1 MRRHYLDNIRWMT
14 VVAVVVYHVI
24 FIYNA
29 VMPPYSRIGA
39 FSEAQTQDALLYIL
53 YPWFMI
59 LLFIVAGISSRCY
72 LETHSIRDFVR
83 TRTRKLLVPS
93 TIGLLLFGWLQGWL
107 NMTLAGGF
115 DGIPDTMPKVA
126 VFSIMIASGTGVLWF
141 IQMLWLFSM
150 LLALVRKF
158 EKGGLYE
165 LCGKANAFVLL
176 LLGIP
181 LYFSGLVLNTPV
193 VQVYRFGI
201 YAFAFFLGYFV
212 FAHENLIDRLG
223 KIDIP
228 LGIAALLSGALYLY
242 LHYGDEY
249 AVMPT
254 VNSVSA
260 VVYAWLASLAILA
273 LMKRRY
279 NRESAFTSFM
289 TKRSFGL
296 YVFHYFPLTL
306 AAWMLELYANVS
318 AIPTYAIAALSAFF
332 GAFVLYETVVRIPFV
347 RWCLL
352 GMKKS
357 AKKIS
362 GEKINTE
369 DNNLITK

>member
-1 MRRHYLDNIRWMT
+1 MRKHYLDNIRWLT
-14 VVAVVVYHVI
+14 VCAVVLYHVI

-29 VMPPYSRIGA
+29 VMPPYRLIGA
-39 FSEAQTQDALLYIL
+39 FSETQVQDALLYIL

-93 TIGLLLFGWLQGWL
+93 TIGLVLFGWLQGWL
-107 NMTLAGGF
+107 NMSLAGGF
-115 DGIPDTMPKVA
+115 DGIPDTMPRVA
-126 VFSIMIASGTGVLWF
+126 VFAITVASGTGVLWF

-158 EKGGLYE
+158 EKGGLYD
-165 LCGKANAFVLL
+165 LCGKANVFVIL

-181 LYFSGLVLNTPV
+181 LYFSGLILNTPV
-193 VQVYRFGI
+193 VTVYRFGI

-212 FAHENLIDRLG
+212 FANENLIDRLC

-228 LGIAALLSGALYLY
+228 LVVAAALSGALYVY
-242 LHYGDEY
+242 LHYGDKY

-260 VVYAWLASLAILA
+260 VAYAWLASLALLA

-279 NRESAFTSFM
+279 NRESAFTRFM

-306 AAWMLELYANVS
+306 TALLLARYTKLSAA
-318 AIPTYAIAALSAFF
+318 PTYAIAAFASFS
-332 GAFVLYETVVRIPFV
+332 GAFLLYEAVVRIPFV

-352 GMKKS
+352 GIKKRKY
-357 AKKIS
+357 A
-362 GEKINTE
+362 
-369 DNNLITK
+369 

>member
-1 MRRHYLDNIRWMT
+1 MNCMRRHYLDNIRWMT
-14 VVAVVVYHVI
+14 VALVVIYHVI
-24 FIYNA
+24 YIYNA
-29 VMPPYSRIGA
+29 VMPPYRRIA
-39 FSEAQTQDALLYIL
+39 SFSETQVQDALLYIL

-93 TIGLLLFGWLQGWL
+93 TIGLVLFGWIQGLL
-107 NMTLAGGF
+107 NMSLAGGF
-115 DGIPDTMPKVA
+115 DGIPDTMPRVA
-126 VFSIMIASGTGVLWF
+126 VFAIMVASGTGVLWF

-158 EKGGLYE
+158 EKGGLYA
-165 LCGKANAFVLL
+165 LCGKANVFVLL

-181 LYFSGLVLNTPV
+181 LYFSGLILNTPV
-193 VQVYRFGI
+193 VTVYRFGI

-212 FAHENLIDRLG
+212 FSHENLIDRLA
-223 KIDIP
+223 KIDIA
-228 LGIAALLSGALYLY
+228 LGIATLLSGALYLY
-242 LHYGDEY
+242 LHYGDKY

-260 VVYAWLASLAILA
+260 VAYAWLASLALLA

-279 NRESAFTSFM
+279 DRETAFTRFM

-306 AAWMLELYANVS
+306 TAWLFARYAKLPAV
-318 AIPTYAIAALSAFF
+318 PTYAIAVLSAFF
-332 GAFVLYETVVRIPFV
+332 GAFLLYEAVVRIPFV

-352 GMKKS
+352 GIKKS
-357 AKKIS
+357 A
-362 GEKINTE
+362 
-369 DNNLITK
+369 

>member
-1 MRRHYLDNIRWMT
+1 MNCMRKHYLDNIRWLT
-14 VVAVVVYHVI
+14 VALVVMYHVI

-29 VMPPYSRIGA
+29 VMPPYTRIGA
-39 FSEAQTQDALLYIL
+39 FSETQVQDALLYIL

-93 TIGLLLFGWLQGWL
+93 TIGLLLFGWLQGLL
-107 NMTLAGGF
+107 NMRLAGSF
-115 DGIPDTMPKVA
+115 DGIPDTMPRVA
-126 VFSIMIASGTGVLWF
+126 VFAIMFASGTGVLWF

-150 LLALVRKF
+150 LLALIRKF
-158 EKGGLYE
+158 EKGGLYG
-165 LCGKANAFVLL
+165 LCGKANVFVLL

-181 LYFSGLVLNTPV
+181 LYFSGLILNTPV
-193 VQVYRFGI
+193 VTVYRFGI

-212 FAHENLIDRLG
+212 FSHENLIDRLA
-223 KIDIP
+223 KIDIA

-242 LHYGDEY
+242 LHFGDKY

-260 VVYAWLASLAILA
+260 VVYAWLSSLALLA

-279 NRESAFTSFM
+279 DRETAFTRFM

-306 AAWMLELYANVS
+306 TAWLLARYAKLS
-318 AIPTYAIAALSAFF
+318 AVPTYAIAAFASFF
-332 GAFVLYETVVRIPFV
+332 GAFLLYEAVMRIPFV

-352 GMKKS
+352 GIKKRKY
-357 AKKIS
+357 A
-362 GEKINTE
+362 
-369 DNNLITK
+369 

>member
-1 MRRHYLDNIRWMT
+1 MKCMRRHYLDNIRWMT
-14 VVAVVVYHVI
+14 VCAVVLYHVI
-24 FIYNA
+24 YIYNA
-29 VMPPYSRIGA
+29 VMPPYRLTAS
-39 FSEAQTQDALLYIL
+39 FSETQEQDALLYIL

-93 TIGLLLFGWLQGWL
+93 TIGLVLFGWLQGWL

-115 DGIPDTMPKVA
+115 DGIPDTMPRVA
-126 VFSIMIASGTGVLWF
+126 VFAITVASGTGVLWF
-141 IQMLWLFSM
+141 IQMLWLFSI

-158 EKGGLYE
+158 EKGGLYA
-165 LCGKANAFVLL
+165 LCGKANVFVIL

-181 LYFSGLVLNTPV
+181 LYFSGLVLNTSV
-193 VQVYRFGI
+193 VPVYRFGI

-212 FAHENLIDRLG
+212 FAHETLIDRLC

-228 LGIAALLSGALYLY
+228 LVVAAALAGALYLY

-260 VVYAWLASLAILA
+260 LSYAWLASLALLA

-279 NRESAFTSFM
+279 NGESAFTRFM

-306 AAWMLELYANVS
+306 TALLLARYAKLS
-318 AIPTYAIAALSAFF
+318 AVPTYAIVTIAAFF
-332 GAFVLYETVVRIPFV
+332 GAFVLYEAVVRIPFV

-352 GMKKS
+352 GIKKS
-357 AKKIS
+357 A
-362 GEKINTE
+362 
-369 DNNLITK
+369 

>member
-1 MRRHYLDNIRWMT
+1 MKCMRRHYLDNIRWLT
-14 VVAVVVYHVI
+14 VALVVLYHVI

-29 VMPPYSRIGA
+29 VMPPYTRIA
-39 FSEAQTQDALLYIL
+39 SFSATQVQDALLYIL

-72 LETHSIRDFVR
+72 LETHSICDFVR

-93 TIGLLLFGWLQGWL
+93 TIGLLLFGWIQGLL
-107 NMTLAGGF
+107 NMSLAGGF
-115 DGIPDTMPKVA
+115 DGIPDTMPRVA
-126 VFSIMIASGTGVLWF
+126 VFAIMVASGTGVLWF

-150 LLALVRKF
+150 LLALLRKF

-165 LCGKANAFVLL
+165 LCGKANVFVLL
-176 LLGIP
+176 LLGVP
-181 LYFSGLVLNTPV
+181 LYFSGLILNTPV
-193 VQVYRFGI
+193 VTVYRFGI
-201 YAFAFFLGYFV
+201 YAVSFFLGYFV
-212 FAHENLIDRLG
+212 FAHETLIDRLG
-223 KIDIP
+223 KIDIA

-242 LHYGDEY
+242 LHFGDKY

-260 VVYAWLASLAILA
+260 VAYAWLASLALLA

-279 NRESAFTSFM
+279 DRESAFTRFM

-306 AAWMLELYANVS
+306 TAWFLARYAKIPAV
-318 AIPTYAIAALSAFF
+318 PTYAIAAFASFF
-332 GAFVLYETVVRIPFV
+332 GAFVLYEATVRIPFV

-352 GMKKS
+352 GIKKRKY
-357 AKKIS
+357 A
-362 GEKINTE
+362 
-369 DNNLITK
+369 